1 MKQLQRFPIL
11 RRSAKWGPRQN
22 GFVLILVITAIAAI
36 GAEMFVLTGGAN
48 TMLFQSDTAFLRAVE
63 RNLAAS
69 GLAWAKRNIRNESR
83 EIFNRTIELDVSNM
97 DIRNSTLT
105 VTTGIP
111 AAKKVEVQINTSC
124 SRGRQ
129 TIRHNGKY
137 RVELCPAP
145 RKLIQL

>member
-1 MKQLQRFPIL
+1 MKQL
-11 RRSAKWGPRQN
+11 RQN

-36 GAEMFVLTGGAN
+36 GAEMLVLAGGAN
-48 TMLFQSDTAFLRAVE
+48 TMLFQSDTAYLQAVK

-69 GLAWAKRNIRNESR
+69 GLAWTERNIKNESK
-83 EIFNRTIELDVSNM
+83 EIFNRTIELNVSSM

-105 VTTGIP
+105 VTIGIP

-137 RVELCPAP
+137 RVEL
-145 RKLIQL
+145 

>member
-1 MKQLQRFPIL
+1 MKKELQ
-11 RRSAKWGPRQN
+11 QN
-22 GFVLILVITAIAAI
+22 GFVLILVVTIIAPI
-36 GAEMFVLTGGAN
+36 GVGLFVLAGGAN
-48 TMLFQSDTAFLRAVE
+48 TMLFQSNTAYLQAVK

-83 EIFNRTIELDVSNM
+83 EIFNRTIELDVSSM

-105 VTTGIP
+105 VTTGIT

-137 RVELCPAP
+137 RVEL
-145 RKLIQL
+145 